1 MDYGLTI
8 GITQILQV
16 YTAPSYAHTELSYAY
31 TKPSCAYTT
40 LSYTHTEASYSR
52 ARRRAPHKGTHS
64 GSLRGERTRFFRPHP
79 QPLSYCVGE
88 GSRAFPLARLAGEG
102 DKGGE
107 GKKMRLPALACAGK
121 IVTGSAIA
129 CQIGVPLSTA
139 VRPLHTVF
147 PHRQES
153 GATVRNRE
161 RG

>member
-16 YTAPSYAHTELSYAY
+16 YTAPSYAHTEPSYAY
-31 TKPSCAYTT
+31 TKPSYAYTE

-52 ARRRAPHKGTHS
+52 AR
-64 GSLRGERTRFFRPHP
+64 
-79 QPLSYCVGE
+79 
-88 GSRAFPLARLAGEG
+88 
-102 DKGGE
+102 
-107 GKKMRLPALACAGK
+107 
-121 IVTGSAIA
+121 
-129 CQIGVPLSTA
+129 A